1 MFVNMQGNAPLSHGL
16 ARELRA
22 ARFDGADAPV
32 DRESNMNRD
41 QLKGVAQQVK
51 GKVNE
56 VVGKATG
63 NRTQQLKG
71 DLQQATGT
79 ARKAYGDGKAKIRK
93 LGR

>member
-1 MFVNMQGNAPLSHGL
+1 
-16 ARELRA
+16 
-22 ARFDGADAPV
+22 
-32 DRESNMNRD
+32 MNRD
-41 QLKGVAQQVK
+41 QLKGVAQRVK

-71 DLQQATGT
+71 DLQQAAGT
-79 ARKAYGDGKAKIRK
+79 ARKAYGDGKAKIRR